1 MADKEIDEIL
11 ETYHFSTLARMA
23 GAAGLETTRA
33 DGKKLRKKELL
44 AKMRAEFFTETRGR
58 SSLKRLDER
67 ERAVLNRLLLR
78 GGSAL
83 TKSFRR
89 EIIRANLATEAPEP
103 ERPGRYYRYYGG
115 VPYDRGAYAGDP
127 NQRDS
132 SIFEDVVARLTYHG
146 LVFSRGDVS
155 NSVGQP
161 FKIQFHP
168 AKVVYIPQVILRY
181 LPEPEPI
188 PSALS
193 DWQPKRVEIGAPEVL
208 LRDLY
213 LYWDFVR
220 RNEMTFIQSGFVGK
234 RWLKAINDLLLVPDP
249 LLGGARQE
257 DDTGRLYMLRQLL
270 EACKLVR
277 QDRGTLRPVSKD
289 ALDIPSFWS
298 LPPLEQQSTCLKA
311 WPKLHGSGGLV
322 GEDSLSGVYY
332 TKARQA
338 ILAALQTL
346 PAGVWLEPAELLEQV
361 QIQNVDF
368 LFTERSRIESYG
380 SSYYRSHYYDSY
392 GKTSA
397 LIEKFDQF
405 EAQFV
410 NHCLAGFLHQV
421 GVVELGYDGDRLQ
434 GVRITPRGA
443 VMLGIQPPESLAAQ
457 DEPAPDAGR
466 LVVQPNFQLLAL
478 GPVSLALLACLDLFA
493 DRERADRGAFEYRLT
508 RESVYRAQ
516 QLGMGAAAVLH
527 ILEQNGDTDIPQ
539 NVRRTLDEWATH
551 HERIVFRTGASL
563 LQAANAELLST
574 LMDDP
579 DIGQYFARSVTAEV
593 ALLRRGKRLISAL
606 VERGLL
612 PAISGADPETADRSV
627 TVHKDG
633 IVRPIHAVPSL
644 HLRGRL
650 ARLAERSTDGMWKLT
665 PDSIRRAGGSRGKV
679 LNILEELAKLHRGP
693 FPRQLAEQIK
703 AWGGY
708 YGRAAVDTLT
718 LIEFRDQAALDEL
731 SRHPDL
737 QVYLTPFPA
746 GDRALAVVPTG
757 KLVEVKEIL
766 SRLGVQIK
774 DGLQT

>member
-1 MADKEIDEIL
+1 MANKEIDEIL
-11 ETYHFSTLARMA
+11 DVYHFSTLMRMA

-44 AKMRAEFFTETRGR
+44 AKMRNEFFTEARVR
-58 SSLKRLDER
+58 ASVKRLDER

-89 EIIRANLATEAPEP
+89 ELVRANLATEAPQP
-103 ERPGRYYRYYGG
+103 ERPQRYYHYHSG

-127 NQRDS
+127 ERRDS
-132 SIFEDVVARLTYHG
+132 GVFEDVIARLTYHG
-146 LVFSRGDVS
+146 LVFSRGDIG

-168 AKVVYIPQVILRY
+168 VRVIYVPQVIRQY
-181 LPEPEPI
+181 LPQPESI

-193 DWQPKRVEIGAPEVL
+193 GWQPERVEAGAPEIL

-220 RNEMTFIQSGFVGK
+220 RNEVTFIQSGFVGK
-234 RWLKAINDLLLVPDP
+234 RWLKAINETLLIPDP
-249 LLGGARQE
+249 LLGSARQE
-257 DDTGRLYMLRQLL
+257 DGTGRLYALRQLL

-277 QDRGTLRPVSKD
+277 QDRGTLRPVGKD

-298 LPPLEQQSTCLKA
+298 LPPLEQQSACLKV
-311 WPKLHGSGGLV
+311 WPKVQGSGSLES
-322 GEDSLSGVYY
+322 EDSLQGVYY
-332 TKARQA
+332 ANARHV
-338 ILAALQTL
+338 ILAALQTM
-346 PAGVWLEPAELLEQV
+346 PAGVWLEPAELLDQV
-361 QIQNVDF
+361 QIQDADF
-368 LFTERSRIESYG
+368 LFFERSRIEAYEGSYYS
-380 SSYYRSHYYDSY
+380 SSYYDYY
-392 GKTSA
+392 GKTST
-397 LIEKFDQF
+397 LIAKFDQL
-405 EAQFV
+405 ETQFV
-410 NHCLAGFLHQV
+410 NHCLAGFLRQV
-421 GVVELGYDGDRLQ
+421 GVVDLGYDGDELQ
-434 GVRITPRGA
+434 GFRITPRGA

-457 DEPAPDAGR
+457 DEPAPDTGR
-466 LVVQPNFQLLAL
+466 LVVQPNFQLMAL
-478 GPVSLALLACLDLFA
+478 GPVSLALLARLDLFA

-516 QLGMGAAAVLH
+516 QLGMDAADVLH
-527 ILEQNGDTDIPQ
+527 TLDQDGDTDIPQ

-579 DIGQYFARSVTAEV
+579 DTGQHLARSVTPEV
-593 ALLRRGKRLISAL
+593 ALLRQGKRLTSVL

-612 PAISGADPETADRSV
+612 PAISGPNPEAADHSV

-633 IVRPIHAVPSL
+633 TIRPIHAVPSL

-650 ARLAERSTDGMWKLT
+650 ARLAQHKADGTWQLT

-679 LNILEELAKLHRGP
+679 LNILEELTELHRGP
-693 FPRQLAEQIK
+693 FPKQLTEQVK

-718 LIEFRDQAALDEL
+718 LIEFRDQTVLGEL
-731 SRHPDL
+731 RRHPDL
-737 QVYLTPFPA
+737 RAYLTPFPA
-746 GDRALAVVPTG
+746 GDRALAVVPAD
-757 KLVEVKEIL
+757 KLTEVKEIL
-766 SRLGVQIK
+766 SRLGVQVK
-774 DGLQT
+774 DGLA